1 MTIDFIHPATKS
13 CFILWSESERVR
25 TGSLFRNR
33 LNFIKVAILREMR
46 ELGLGEAVC
55 QPKAK
60 GKDESLPQPTILP
73 WTLLLPPLWYCVPAE
88 WYSESSFKNRGKHL
102 PVADHPHA
110 FFFFFSFTLAPAT
123 YGSAWG

>member
-60 GKDESLPQPTILP
+60 GKDESLPLAHHPALDIAAA
-73 WTLLLPPLWYCVPAE
+73 TLVVLRACRVV
-88 WYSESSFKNRGKHL
+88 F
-102 PVADHPHA
+102 
-110 FFFFFSFTLAPAT
+110 
-123 YGSAWG
+123 